1 MIDFSSKEPKMS
13 VWKLKEDSTN
23 SNPNATSAKPAVT
36 TEVPLQVDVDV
47 ENEDEDEDDILE
59 DVPGYPLWKKVDRG
73 DGMPYY
79 FHTETQETAWEIPEP
94 NKSTIQMD
102 T

>member
-1 MIDFSSKEPKMS
+1 MIEFSSKEPKMS

-36 TEVPLQVDVDV
+36 TEVPLQVDV
-47 ENEDEDEDDILE
+47 ENEDEDEYGILE

-79 FHTETQETAWEIPEP
+79 FHTETQETAWEIPEQ
-94 NKSTIQMD
+94 TIQMD